1 MADSAL
7 PEFRREEAD
16 PGVEAVE
23 VLIDADEV
31 ARRLC
36 LPVSWIREEARAG
49 RIPARKCGK
58 YWRFLWSEVRGWRD
72 AKPIRTGPK
81 VRV

>member
-7 PEFRREEAD
+7 AGFHREGAD
-16 PGVEAVE
+16 PAVEAVE
-23 VLIDADEV
+23 FLIDADEV

-36 LPVSWIREEARAG
+36 LPVSWIREEARAR

-58 YWRFLWSEVRGWRD
+58 YWRFLWSEVRAWRD
-72 AKPIRTGPK
+72 SKPIRTGP
-81 VRV
+81 RV